1 MLDKLAGI
9 ISQFIIISRKLLLDM
24 GVVIKPA
31 CNPILIVAAFLPGA
45 EVSTS

>member
-1 MLDKLAGI
+1 
-9 ISQFIIISRKLLLDM
+9 LLDM

-31 CNPILIVAAFLPGA
+31 CKPISILAVFLPGA